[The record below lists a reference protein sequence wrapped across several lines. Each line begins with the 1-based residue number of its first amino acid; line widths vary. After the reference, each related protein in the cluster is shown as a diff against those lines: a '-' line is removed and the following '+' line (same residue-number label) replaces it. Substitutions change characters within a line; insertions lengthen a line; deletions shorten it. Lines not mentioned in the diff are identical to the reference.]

1 MDYLEILQ
9 AIRSVTAGRAATSF
23 PALPTP
29 ALRCGGSGHSVVIV
43 VDAALSRAVLDSP
56 RYETLNF
63 LDRILTAVRPEKTRW
78 IRRFCELSPIMVDG
92 PEHVRR
98 RALVDTMIDG
108 CMGVVKDLPPA
119 AIGAVVEDGLARP
132 GTSAALIAGDVVAM
146 LLAISCSTCLGRT
159 VSLPRD
165 ELLAIE
171 FFNPFP
177 TLSALARCDD
187 AIATCCLA
195 VGLEYEDETT
205 ATAVLSLLTMGVQPL
220 HAVTTQLID
229 AWLAGGA
236 VGESPEAIRERLAM
250 VDAYAVVPVNFVM
263 RRCIEAATIGAE
275 DVSPGDVV
283 YCFLGS
289 ATGCPFTRH
298 SAVPFVAG
306 THVCSGMQL
315 SIVMFHQ
322 VRRALLRLGVPDGLQ
337 IDPSLPS
344 RGSANAFLRYPL
356 N

>member
-1 MDYLEILQ
+1 MEYLEILQ
-9 AIRSVTAGRAATSF
+9 AIRSVTADRTATSF

-29 ALRCGGSGHSVVIV
+29 TLRCSGPGHSVVIV
-43 VDAALSRAVLDSP
+43 VDATLSRAVLESS

-63 LDRILTAVRPEKTRW
+63 LDRILTVVRPEKTRW

-92 PEHVRR
+92 PKHMRR

-108 CMGVVKDLPPA
+108 CMKAVKDLPPA
-119 AIGAVVEDGLARP
+119 AIVAVVEDGLTHP

-146 LLAISCSTCLGRT
+146 LLAISCSTCLGRS
-159 VSLPRD
+159 VRLPRD
-165 ELLAIE
+165 ELLAID

-187 AIATCCLA
+187 AIAACCQA
-195 VGLEYEDETT
+195 VGLEYDDETI
-205 ATAVLSLLTMGVQPL
+205 APAVLSLLTMGVQPL

-229 AWLAGGA
+229 AWLTGAA
-236 VGESPEAIRERLAM
+236 VGESPEAIRERLVM

-263 RRCIEAATIGAE
+263 RRCIEADTIDAE
-275 DVSPGDVV
+275 DVSSGDVV

-289 ATGCPFTRH
+289 ATGCPFTRQL
-298 SAVPFVAG
+298 AVPFGAG
-306 THVCSGMQL
+306 THVCSGTQL

-322 VRRALLRLGVPDGLQ
+322 VRRALLGLGVPDGLQ
-337 IDPSLPS
+337 VDPSLPS
-344 RGSANAFLRYPL
+344 RGSAQAFLTYPL